1 MGKIVPPY
9 GEGALGH
16 LILQVLRDAGE
27 DGLVVTDLIQAT
39 KDAGRRYPSAGA
51 ERSGVTNVIVGGT
64 AQQKKQAKAI
74 FRCANPE
81 EKFLEQRWAL
91 RFDDLDLAGL
101 GETPTEDTYVPA
113 RKGGRRKSSDADPG
127 EPTAG
132 GASARPRRQRSTRLV
147 DDDSDFEYG
156 DSDDDGEDGDTA
168 GDDDE
173 DGSSDDDDDAPA
185 DPTSPVKPK
194 KRRGGRRARD
204 IDPNSPV
211 PPDDR
216 DEKFPRD
223 FHKEVSGQVLGGD
236 VWVCFLPRGDE
247 SGQVDKSFRLFREDT
262 KTRRWFRDVD
272 DKGFH
277 SPGTHAAQ
285 LRSIVAVTRYLEREE
300 DREKL
305 SAEDLAAKYSDP
317 KKAAKQP
324 KPSTGTVRSKP
335 LERSKSATTEP
346 STGKVRSKSLER
358 SKSRSL
364 PTERPAPP
372 PARLPRRLPRRA
384 RPSTSSCFVEC
395 DGAGPRRRRSR
406 RTRSRRASRAGASR
420 GRNGYPTTPPRRTR
434 SCSCAVLRREP
445 PRPR

>member
-39 KDAGRRYPSAGA
+39 KDAGRRYPSTGA

-113 RKGGRRKSSDADPG
+113 KGGRRKSSDAADPV
-127 EPTAG
+127 EPTAA

-156 DSDDDGEDGDTA
+156 DGEDGGDDDGEDGED
-168 GDDDE
+168 GD
-173 DGSSDDDDDAPA
+173 DGSSDDDDAPA

-194 KRRGGRRARD
+194 KKPRGGRRPRD
-204 IDPNSPV
+204 IDPNAPV
-211 PPDDR
+211 PRDDR
-216 DEKFPRD
+216 DEKFPTD
-223 FHKEVSGQVLGGD
+223 FHKEVGGRVLGGD

-247 SGQVDKSFRLFREDT
+247 SGQADKSFRLFHQDT

-277 SPGTHAAQ
+277 APGTHVAQ

-305 SAEDLAAKYSDP
+305 SDEDLVAKYSDP
-317 KKAAKQP
+317 KKAATQP
-324 KPSTGTVRSKP
+324 KPSTDNVRSKS
-335 LERSKSATTEP
+335 LERSKSASTEP
-346 STGKVRSKSLER
+346 SAGKVKSKSLER

-364 PTERPAPP
+364 PAERPAPP
-372 PARLPRRLPRRA
+372 AAPRRVARR
-384 RPSTSSCFVEC
+384 PFPPTSP
-395 DGAGPRRRRSR
+395 G
-406 RTRSRRASRAGASR
+406 
-420 GRNGYPTTPPRRTR
+420 
-434 SCSCAVLRREP
+434 
-445 PRPR
+445 